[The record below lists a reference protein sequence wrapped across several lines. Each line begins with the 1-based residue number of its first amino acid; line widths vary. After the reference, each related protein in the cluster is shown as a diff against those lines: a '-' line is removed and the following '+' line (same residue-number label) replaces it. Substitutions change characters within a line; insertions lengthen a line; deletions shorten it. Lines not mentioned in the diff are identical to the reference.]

1 MNEQRTTKTDI
12 SAAADIKILIDAFYA
27 KVQADDV
34 IGYIFNDIAKVDWAH
49 HLPVMYAFWEFLLLG
64 NADAYRGNP
73 IQKHFDLHQ
82 KHPLKAE
89 HFDRWVALFQAT
101 VDELFAG
108 PAADNAKFRAWAIA
122 ETWKPKFDGGIG
134 VIKGH

>member
-1 MNEQRTTKTDI
+1 MDEHLTTKPDI
-12 SAAADIKILIDAFYA
+12 ATPADVKTLIDAFYA

-34 IGYIFNDIAKVDWAH
+34 IGYIFNDIAKVDWPR

-64 NADAYRGNP
+64 NPDGYRGNP

-82 KHPLKAE
+82 KHPLKAA
-89 HFDRWVALFQAT
+89 HFDRWVELFHAT

-108 PAADNAKFRAWAIA
+108 STADNAKFRAFAIA
-122 ETWKPKFDGGIG
+122 ETWKPKFDGAFAAR
-134 VIKGH
+134 